1 MPDTVFRKN
10 NTRLKIHMFTLAAIG
25 TFDST
30 AVSELF
36 LAVALILGAA
46 RILGEIARAY
56 GQPAIVGE
64 IAAGILLGKTVLGR
78 LSPDLYHKLF
88 GDQLGTGADIGLQ
101 ALLTVAAAMLL
112 LVAGL
117 EVDLKAIQRKRKA
130 TIAVS
135 FSSMI
140 LPFVIGFVVAWFLP
154 GMLAHDADNRLVF
167 SLFIGVALSI
177 TALPVIAKILMD
189 LGLQRSDMG
198 VVVLAS
204 AVVND
209 LVGWIGFASVLALA
223 GAGTGNS
230 LWVTIGLTVGFAGLC
245 LTLGRRLAAPFLTWV
260 QANGGWPTGV
270 LGTVFVFG
278 FAAAAFTEWIGV
290 HAIFGAFLAGV
301 LFADTGRLRERTQ
314 QSIEDIVG
322 AVFAPLFFASIALK
336 VDFLSNFNLVAVIV
350 VLVIAVT
357 GKFVGGW
364 VGARIAGMEK
374 RESAAVGAGMTARG
388 AMEIIL
394 AELALEAGIIGNELF
409 VAIVIMSLITSI
421 IAGPAIEA
429 ILARSGKVSCLSYLA
444 GNAVRLPLAAANVE
458 ETIRE
463 LAQAAGVSE
472 AAAVQA
478 LSREDEM
485 PTGMPGGWALPHC
498 RHPDIKTPV
507 LAIGTCPSGIDFLAT
522 DGTEASIIVFL
533 AIPAEA
539 GDTQLKILSALARAF
554 SQEQTRADILAAKSA
569 TEVKAALRL
578 AESASH
584 HA

>member
-1 MPDTVFRKN
+1 MY
-10 NTRLKIHMFTLAAIG
+10 TLAAIG

-46 RILGEIARAY
+46 RVLGELARAY
-56 GQPAIVGE
+56 GQPPIVGE

-78 LSPDLYHKLF
+78 VSPDLYARLF
-88 GDQLGTGADIGLQ
+88 GEQMGSAADVGLQ

-117 EVDLKAIQRKRKA
+117 EVDLKAIRRERKA
-130 TIAVS
+130 TVAVS
-135 FSSMI
+135 CASMI
-140 LPFVIGFVVAWFLP
+140 LPFAIGFACAWFLP
-154 GMLAHDADNRLVF
+154 GLLAHDADNRLVF

-198 VVVLAS
+198 IVVLAS

-223 GAGTGNS
+223 GAGTGNN
-230 LWVTIGLTVGFAGLC
+230 LWLTIGLTVGFAGGC
-245 LTLGRRLAAPFLTWV
+245 LTIGRKLAAPFLTWV
-260 QANGGWPTGV
+260 QAHGGWPTGV
-270 LGTVFVFG
+270 LGTVFVLAFL
-278 FAAAAFTEWIGV
+278 AAAFTEWIGV

-336 VDFLSNFNLVAVIV
+336 VDFLSNFNFTAVVV
-350 VLVIAVT
+350 VLVIAVI
-357 GKFVGGW
+357 GKLAGGW
-364 VGARIAGMEK
+364 VGARIAGMGR
-374 RESAAVGAGMTARG
+374 RESWAVGAGMTARG

-421 IAGPAIEA
+421 IAGPAIES
-429 ILARSGKVSCLSYLA
+429 ILARSGRLSCLSFLSNGA
-444 GNAVRLPLAAANVE
+444 IRLGMKATNVQE
-458 ETIRE
+458 AIGE
-463 LAQAAGVSE
+463 LAQAAGVSHN
-472 AAAVQA
+472 AIAQA
-478 LSREDEM
+478 LAREDEM

-498 RHPDIKTPV
+498 RHADIKTPV
-507 LAIGTCPSGIDFLAT
+507 LAVGTCPSGIDFLAPDDT
-522 DGTEASIIVFL
+522 QASIIVFL
-533 AIPAEA
+533 AVPDEA

-554 SQEQTRADILAAKSA
+554 GQDRTRTDILAANSA

-578 AESASH
+578 AESEAH
-584 HA
+584 HS